1 MVLKAPK
8 ADSMRLRMWKQRM
21 RLCDRLRVEKR
32 ERERERERENEIIGG
47 LMSICGAAA
56 VCRLLKCQLTVFS
69 LYGRIGIQ

>member
-32 ERERERERENEIIGG
+32 ERERERENEIIGG
-47 LMSICGAAA
+47 LMSIWGAAA

>member
-32 ERERERERENEIIGG
+32 ERERERERERKRDHRWVNVN
-47 LMSICGAAA
+47 MWSS
-56 VCRLLKCQLTVFS
+56 CRLPAT
-69 LYGRIGIQ
+69 

>member
-32 ERERERERENEIIGG
+32 ERERERKREREEK
-47 LMSICGAAA
+47 LRRGATFLGA
-56 VCRLLKCQLTVFS
+56 VALGQRVATDRGNHGVF
-69 LYGRIGIQ
+69 QV